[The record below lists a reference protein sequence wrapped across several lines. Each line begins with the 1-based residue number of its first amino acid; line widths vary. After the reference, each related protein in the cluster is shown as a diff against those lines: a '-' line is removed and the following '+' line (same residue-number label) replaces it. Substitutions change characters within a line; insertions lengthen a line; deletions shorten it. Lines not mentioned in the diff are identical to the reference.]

1 MRLVS
6 KRNRDEFG
14 NFQPKRHQKEGN
26 FNFKLQHQ
34 YLKMKEIS
42 VKEFNYKEQH
52 AVIIKV
58 DSEKEQKELFE
69 KLQKMGFKNLKV
81 VSV

>member
-1 MRLVS
+1 MS
-6 KRNRDEFG
+6 
-14 NFQPKRHQKEGN
+14 NF
-26 FNFKLQHQ
+26 
-34 YLKMKEIS
+34 S
-42 VKEFNYKEQH
+42 YKEQH

-69 KLQKMGFKNLKV
+69 KLKKMDFKNLKV

>member
-1 MRLVS
+1 MSSVLRAFIRYKVRVANIQKKNKNMS
-6 KRNRDEFG
+6 EF
-14 NFQPKRHQKEGN
+14 K
-26 FNFKLQHQ
+26 
-34 YLKMKEIS
+34 
-42 VKEFNYKEQH
+42 YKEQH

>member
-1 MRLVS
+1 MSSVGFRVLFF
-6 KRNRDEFG
+6 KRGEICKYTKKYKNMSEF
-14 NFQPKRHQKEGN
+14 K
-26 FNFKLQHQ
+26 
-34 YLKMKEIS
+34 
-42 VKEFNYKEQH
+42 YKEQH

>member
-1 MRLVS
+1 MS
-6 KRNRDEFG
+6 N
-14 NFQPKRHQKEGN
+14 
-26 FNFKLQHQ
+26 
-34 YLKMKEIS
+34 
-42 VKEFNYKEQH
+42 FNYKEQH

-69 KLQKMGFKNLKV
+69 KLKKRGFTNLKI